1 MNEKFSISE
10 SWDNVLGE
18 TGLELVQN
26 IFEQALNLFL
36 TPKKEDIFN
45 AFKYTDFE
53 AVKVLILGQ
62 DPYPN
67 PAHAHGLAFSSRA
80 EKCPASLK
88 NIFKVI
94 NKNFATNFE
103 FKTWE
108 LTSWAEQGVMLLNTA
123 LTFYD
128 EKSQNKNLKLWK
140 PFIDL
145 VLEKLSKK
153 NSPLVVMLWGNKAQ
167 ERALPFFE
175 GKENVLVLTSTH
187 PSPLGAGKGDNCFI
201 ECNHFKACND
211 FLKQHKLSEIDW
223 FMVN

>member
-1 MNEKFSISE
+1 MKEKFSISE
-10 SWDNVLGE
+10 SWDSVLGKS
-18 TGLELVQN
+18 GLYIAQN
-26 IFEQALNLFL
+26 ILEEAIKQFV
-36 TPKKEDIFN
+36 TPKKNDIFN

-53 AVKVLILGQ
+53 KVKVLILGQ

-67 PAHAHGLAFSSRA
+67 PNHAHGLAFSSKA
-80 EKCPASLK
+80 EICPASLK

-94 NKNFATNFE
+94 NKNFETNFE

-108 LTSWAEQGVMLLNTA
+108 LSFWAQQGVFLLNTA

-145 VLEKLSKK
+145 VLDKLASR
-153 NSPLVVMLWGNKAQ
+153 NNALVVMLWGNKAQ

-175 GKENVLVLTSTH
+175 NKENILLLKSTH
-187 PSPLGAGKGDNCFI
+187 PSPLGANKGDNCFMK
-201 ECNHFKACND
+201 CTHFKDCNN
-211 FLKQHKLSEIDW
+211 FLKQQNLAEINW
-223 FMVN
+223 FLVN

>member
-1 MNEKFSISE
+1 MEEKFSISE
-10 SWDNVLGE
+10 NWDKVFGE
-18 TGLELVQN
+18 KGLELAQK
-26 IFEQALNLFL
+26 IYKEATKEFL

-45 AFKYTDFE
+45 AFKYTNFE
-53 AVKVLILGQ
+53 DVKVLILGQ

-67 PAHAHGLAFSSRA
+67 PNHAHGLAFSSRA

-94 NKNFATNFE
+94 NKNFGTNFE
-103 FKTWE
+103 FKNWE
-108 LTSWAEQGVMLLNTA
+108 LTSWAKQGVFLLNTA

-145 VLEKLSKK
+145 VLEKLSERKK
-153 NSPLVVMLWGNKAQ
+153 PLVVMLWGNKAQ

-175 GKENVLVLTSTH
+175 NKENVLVLTSTH
-187 PSPLGAGKGDNCFI
+187 PSPLGANKGDNCFM
-201 ECNHFKACND
+201 ECNHFKTCNE
-211 FLKQHKLSEIDW
+211 FLKQHDLSEIKW
-223 FMVN
+223 FYS

>member
-1 MNEKFSISE
+1 MNENFSISK
-10 SWDNVLGE
+10 SWDKVLGID
-18 TGLELVQN
+18 GLNVAEEIFN
-26 IFEQALNLFL
+26 IAAEQFL

-53 AVKVLILGQ
+53 NIKVLILGQ

-67 PAHAHGLAFSSRA
+67 PAHAHGLAFSSKA

-94 NKNFATNFE
+94 NKNFNSD
-103 FKTWE
+103 FKFKYWE
-108 LTSWAEQGVMLLNTA
+108 LTSWAKQGVFLLNIA

-128 EKSQNKNLKLWK
+128 EKSQNKNIKLWK

-145 VLEKLSKK
+145 VLEKLSKR
-153 NSPLVVMLWGNKAQ
+153 NEPLVVMLWGNKAQ

-175 GKENVLVLTSTH
+175 DKENILVLTSTH
-187 PSPLGAGKGDNCFI
+187 PSPLGANKGDDCFMK
-201 ECNHFKACND
+201 CNHFKACNE
-211 FLKQHKLSEIDW
+211 FLKRNDLAEINW
-223 FMVN
+223 FY

>member
-1 MNEKFSISE
+1 MAENFSISE
-10 SWDNVLGE
+10 SWDRVLGKS
-18 TGLELVQN
+18 GLELAQK
-26 IFEQALNLFL
+26 IFDEAVKQFL

-45 AFKYTDFE
+45 AFKYISFE
-53 AVKVLILGQ
+53 DVKVLILGQ

-67 PAHAHGLAFSSRA
+67 PDHAHGLAFSSRA

-94 NKNFATNFE
+94 NKNFNTDYE

-108 LTSWAEQGVMLLNTA
+108 LTSWAKQGVFLLNTA

-140 PFIDL
+140 PFIDS
-145 VLEKLSKK
+145 VLEKLSQRNK
-153 NSPLVVMLWGNKAQ
+153 PLVVMLWGNKAQ

-175 GKENVLVLTSTH
+175 NKENILVLTSTH
-187 PSPLGAGKGDNCFI
+187 PSPLGANKGDNCFM

-211 FLKQHKLSEIDW
+211 FLKQHNLSEIEW
-223 FMVN
+223 FL